1 MKALALSVL
10 TALAAC
16 SGAEPDG
23 PGPDAPN
30 PGAQNVVLVVLDSVR
45 ADHLGAYGYARATPC
60 FEALAAQGV
69 LFEHAYAASSSGPQA
84 LAALWTGRLPSSGG
98 SVGLEAAPHPELDTL
113 PRFFRRAGYRT
124 ALVSNQAGLRARGF
138 TRGFD
143 DVEVDSVPG
152 RWPGELV
159 IAKALELSARSAP
172 GPLFLVVVLADA
184 SEPHLPR
191 EEFRARIDVPRPEEL
206 LTLPALRQSLG
217 ALPPDLARSNGFLD
231 LVARY
236 DAEIGYVDACLGQ
249 LADGLRA
256 RNALD
261 DSLLVVTASQ
271 GTEFLEHDSV
281 GHGWTLDEEVLRVP
295 LLVRAPGRLA
305 PGSVAHA
312 VSLVDLLPSAS
323 ALLGRPARDPLDG
336 RALFQ
341 RVAEGGLALAPAR
354 DPVLAELIVPEL
366 VVLRAALD
374 GAHEL
379 VDVWLAPPP
388 AERGARLAVYDE
400 LLARVQRGELERR
413 PLFGPALRRERHEL
427 GSPPDGSAAPALEA
441 GLEAALAS
449 YLDSCRRHGLAPPQA
464 PPPSVDEGPVSELQ
478 QLGYL

>member
-10 TALAAC
+10 TGLSAC
-16 SGAEPDG
+16 SGAERAE
-23 PGPDAPN
+23 PDAPS
-30 PGAQNVVLVVLDSVR
+30 VVLVVLDSVR
-45 ADHLGAYGYARATPC
+45 ADHLGGSARATPC

-69 LFEHAYAASSSGPQA
+69 RFERAYAASSSGPQA

-124 ALVSNQAGLRARGF
+124 ALVSNQTGLRARPF

-159 IAKALELSARSAP
+159 VAKALELAARPAP
-172 GPLFLVVVLADA
+172 EPLFLVVVLADA

-191 EEFRARIDVPRPEEL
+191 AEFRARIDVPRPEQL
-206 LTLPALRQSLG
+206 LTLAALRQSLG
-217 ALPPDLARSNGFLD
+217 ALPPDLARSTAFLD

-236 DAEIGYVDACLGQ
+236 DAEIAYVDTCLGQ

-271 GTEFLEHDSV
+271 GTEFLEHGSV

-305 PGSVAHA
+305 PGSVAHP

-323 ALLGRPARDPLDG
+323 ALLGRPPRDPLDG
-336 RALFQ
+336 QALFE
-341 RVAEGGLALAPAR
+341 RAPGGGLRLSPAR
-354 DPVLAELIVPEL
+354 APVLAELIVPEL
-366 VVLRAALD
+366 VVLRAAFD
-374 GAHEL
+374 GSREL
-379 VDVWLAPPP
+379 VEVGLAPPP
-388 AERGARLAVYDE
+388 AEREARLAGYDE
-400 LLARVQRGELERR
+400 LLARVQRGELEPR
-413 PLFGPALRRERHEL
+413 PLFGPLTRRELVEL
-427 GSPPDGSAAPALEA
+427 GSPAGDGSVPPA
-441 GLEAALAS
+441 LEAALAS
-449 YLDSCRRHGLAPPQA
+449 YLESCRRYGLAPPQGTPLPEDA
-464 PPPSVDEGPVSELQ
+464 GPVSELQ